1 MKVSIGVCAG
11 YWHGAKAK
19 GKIKRDFQTLADL
32 HPHWEVAADPDC
44 VESHHQG
51 GDKLDHLVIVL
62 VTAVILILG
71 VLNLKM
77 GRLVH
82 WKDIIVTWFYWFC
95 DKYSPVILSDTS
107 STTGT
112 AWLILVQITSHIDV
126 IHIIHTNVLDFIFM
140 IAIQKTLA
148 PDALPQSGKSVVRV
162 HDHMDTAVE
171 ESTLIMWDYISRD

>member
-1 MKVSIGVCAG
+1 MHEYCKIWIFCYRFAAFDCAMLYIAFYESFNCVCLFVVWIAFCCGVDGVKVSIGVRAG

-19 GKIKRDFQTLADL
+19 SKIKRDFQTLADL

-112 AWLILVQITSHIDV
+112 AWVLLV
-126 IHIIHTNVLDFIFM
+126 
-140 IAIQKTLA
+140 
-148 PDALPQSGKSVVRV
+148 
-162 HDHMDTAVE
+162 
-171 ESTLIMWDYISRD
+171 